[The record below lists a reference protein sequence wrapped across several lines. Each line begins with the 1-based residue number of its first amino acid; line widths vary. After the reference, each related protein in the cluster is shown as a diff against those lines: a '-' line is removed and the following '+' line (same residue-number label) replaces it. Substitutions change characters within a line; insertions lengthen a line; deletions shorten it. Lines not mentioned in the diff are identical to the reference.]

1 MNIVIIGAGFTG
13 IQLAKRL
20 INEKN
25 EVVLIDNDEETVRHA
40 SNSLD
45 CSVVHADGNN
55 LETLESAGIAKAD
68 ALVCVSSDDE
78 VNMITC
84 SLVDAVY
91 PNVLKIA
98 RVRNFSY
105 YMNTEKVQKAH
116 SMGFEGKHRPLYGI
130 DYMIHPDVEAAQAI
144 VHAVESGAVSDVVKF
159 ENSEYELNRIT
170 IEKKSKIIGKS
181 LQEIRMLTDVPFLI
195 AYIECNGTTRLPSGQ
210 SMLKEGDSVG
220 ILTKKGDINSILE
233 LAGIEVES
241 IDKIALVGAG
251 KIGSLIAE
259 KILTPVNKNKSFFS
273 RLFGKEKR
281 INSNLAIIDSE
292 KSLAKEASERFPDA
306 KVYCGDITD
315 ENFLYEES
323 ITTYDLVI
331 CATHNH
337 ELNMVAAAY
346 LESLGVGK
354 TITLVESGAFVE
366 IARKL
371 GIDVPVPLRDAV
383 VDSILSHLRGK
394 TVTGVHT
401 ISAGSLEIIE
411 LTLPLDSKINGKT
424 LPEISDPGNFLVMLI
439 KKAGTQNYIIPT
451 GSTIIESNDQLILIV
466 NGEKVKKLLSSFGV
480 K

>member
-1 MNIVIIGAGFTG
+1 MDIVIIGAGFTG
-13 IQLAKRL
+13 VQLAKRL
-20 INEKN
+20 ISEKN

-45 CSVVHADGNN
+45 CSVIHADGNS
-55 LETLESAGIAKAD
+55 LETLEDAGIAKAD
-68 ALVCVSSDDE
+68 ALVCVTSNDE

-91 PNVLKIA
+91 PEVLKIA

-105 YMNTEKVQKAH
+105 YMNTEKVHKTH
-116 SMGFEGKHRPLYGI
+116 SVAFEGKRRPLYGI

-144 VHAVESGAVSDVVKF
+144 VHAVESGAVSDVVTF
-159 ENSEYELNRIT
+159 ENSEYELTRIT
-170 IEKKSKIIGKS
+170 LEKKSKIVGKT
-181 LQEIRMLTDVPFLI
+181 LQEIRSLIDIPFLVS
-195 AYIECNGTTRLPSGQ
+195 YIECNGTTKLPSGQ
-210 SMLKEGDSVG
+210 SLLSEGDSVG
-220 ILTKKGDINSILE
+220 VLTKKGDITKILE
-233 LAGIEVES
+233 LAGIELET
-241 IDKIALVGAG
+241 IDKLAVVGAG
-251 KIGSLIAE
+251 KIGTLIAE
-259 KILTPVNKNKSFFS
+259 NLLSNKKKKSIFTK
-273 RLFGKEKR
+273 LFGRQKA
-281 INSNLAIIDSE
+281 INSNLSIIDSD
-292 KSLAKEASERFPDA
+292 SDLAKEAAERFPNA

-315 ENFLYEES
+315 DNFLYEES

-346 LESLGVGK
+346 LESLGVGR
-354 TITLVESGAFVE
+354 TISLVESGAFVE

-401 ISAGSLEIIE
+401 ISSGSLEIIE
-411 LTLPLDSKINGKT
+411 LTMPVDSKVIGKT
-424 LPEISDPGNFLVMLI
+424 LPEISDPGKFLLMLI
-439 KKAGTQNYIIPT
+439 KKAGTNNYVIPS
-451 GSTIIESNDQLILIV
+451 GSTVIEANDQLILIV
-466 NGEKVKKLLSSFGV
+466 NSENVKKLLASFGV